1 MPPEGVLWAFAGA
14 AVSSLQRGLEAM
26 SLVSLQTSD
35 AEEDQMKHW
44 TLSMM
49 GVVTFVGISLT
60 ASSAMADHDDRL
72 SVSVAFGFGLNTAQ
86 QGNRANHVVLPKKI
100 KVKQGGVVHFL
111 VAGFHQVVVYNPET
125 KHDDIDVPG
134 LGTFINDPITQDP
147 TTQFY
152 LGINPAGGPPPGTP
166 GTTNPSNAMNRV
178 ESVSFTEPGTYLVI
192 CNIRTHFLDGMFAV
206 VKVKE
211 DKDDDD

>member
-1 MPPEGVLWAFAGA
+1 
-14 AVSSLQRGLEAM
+14 M

-35 AEEDQMKHW
+35 AEEDQMKRW
-44 TLSMM
+44 TLSIM
-49 GVVTFVGISLT
+49 GVVTLVGIGLT
-60 ASSAMADHDDRL
+60 ASSARADHDDRL
-72 SVSVAFGFGLNTAQ
+72 SVSVAFGRGLNTAQ
-86 QGNRANHVVLPKKI
+86 PGNSVNHVVLPKKI

-111 VAGFHQVVVYNPET
+111 VAGFHQVVVYNSGK
-125 KHDDIDVPG
+125 KHDDVVVPVS
-134 LGTFINDPITQDP
+134 GTFIDDLDNL
-147 TTQFY
+147 FY

-166 GTTNPSNAMNRV
+166 STPTLGPPRDDRSNAMNRV

-192 CNIRTHFLDGMFAV
+192 CNIRGHFLDGMFAV